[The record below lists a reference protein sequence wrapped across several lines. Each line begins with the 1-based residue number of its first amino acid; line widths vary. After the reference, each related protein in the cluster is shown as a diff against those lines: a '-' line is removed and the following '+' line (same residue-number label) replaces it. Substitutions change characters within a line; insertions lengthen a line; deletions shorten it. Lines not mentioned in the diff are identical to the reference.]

1 MVSRGLMAALAV
13 LAATSACTSVELAA
27 PIVRSR
33 RGPAAEAPVRRVV
46 AVPATCGA
54 LSMTVMET
62 YANGKRAFAQREG
75 CPPSTLLAIDQLIR
89 SNLELGGYSVID
101 LERVNAL
108 TATRHEVQERTLL
121 RSAART
127 SDGTMGATGAP
138 VRDATTTETE
148 TRGARFEDATPL
160 EQRELLAELGA
171 QGLLT
176 TRVTVGAEVG
186 AGLRR
191 IVMVQLQLLDMPE
204 RRLVWA
210 QRCELEIGGIFATDD
225 LAMVRA
231 ARCASEGLRA
241 R

>member
-1 MVSRGLMAALAV
+1 MVSRQLAALAV
-13 LAATSACTSVELAA
+13 LAATSSCVSTELAA

-33 RGPAAEAPVRRVV
+33 RGPAADAPVRRVV

-54 LSMTVMET
+54 LSMTVLET
-62 YANGKRAFAQREG
+62 DAYGNRTMVQREG
-75 CPPSTLLAIDQLIR
+75 CPPSTLLAVDQLIR

-101 LERVNAL
+101 LERVNAV

-121 RSAART
+121 RSAARSADDT
-127 SDGTMGATGAP
+127 TVTASGP

-176 TRVTVGAEVG
+176 TRITVGAEVG

-225 LAMVRA
+225 EAMVRA

>member
-1 MVSRGLMAALAV
+1 MVSRGLLAGLAV
-13 LAATSACTSVELAA
+13 LTATSSCASVELAA

-33 RGPAAEAPVRRVV
+33 RGPAADAPVRRVV

-54 LSMTVMET
+54 LTMTVMGT
-62 YANGKRAFAQREG
+62 DANGNRTFGQREG

-127 SDGTMGATGAP
+127 TEDTAAASGPG
-138 VRDATTTETE
+138 RDTTTTETE

-186 AGLRR
+186 VGLRR